1 MATIYLPSEYI
12 NNCNV
17 VYNGY
22 IRSYTNNQRTEWVD
36 IYINQDYQ
44 LKFGSTTYSSNVVC
58 DTLNTYTTNEYYKIG
73 QREEWLS
80 MFILAFLFALFLL
93 NVRRFAKYD
102 FA

>member
-1 MATIYLPSEYI
+1 MATIYLPSDYI

-44 LKFGSTTYSSNVVC
+44 IKHGSTNYSSTVVC
-58 DTLNTYTTNEYYKIG
+58 DSLNTYTTNEYYKIG
-73 QREEWLS
+73 QRQEWFL
-80 MFILAFLFALFLL
+80 MFILALVFSLFLI
-93 NVRRFAKYD
+93 NIRRCSRSWT
-102 FA
+102 